1 MHLKPI
7 AEQVIVIT
15 GATSGIGLATAR
27 LAAKHGARL
36 VLVARN
42 EPALEQIMEE
52 LQASG
57 AQVRAVVADVADEQ
71 RLRNAAQL
79 AIDEF
84 GGFDTWV
91 NNAGV
96 SVFGY
101 NLQVTREDQRR
112 VFETNFWGV
121 VNGSTIAAEHLRN
134 RSGGAIINLGS
145 ELSDA
150 YAPLQGIYTASKH
163 AVKAYTESLRAEFEY
178 QRLPI
183 SVTLIKPAAMATL
196 FVEHAKNYMD
206 VEPKLPGP
214 IYAPE
219 LVAEAILT
227 AARHPRREIFVG
239 GAAKLMSVTAK
250 FAPNW
255 VNRRIE
261 QSMFTSQRS
270 HTPERNPEQNSLHQP
285 GSDLRVR
292 GEHAEPVQ
300 EHCPYTQAAL
310 HPKQTYAMVG
320 GALIGLAWLA
330 SKTSRRGAPS
340 SLH

>member
-15 GATSGIGLATAR
+15 GATSGIGLATAQ
-27 LAAKHGARL
+27 LAAKRGAKII
-36 VLVARN
+36 LVARN
-42 EPALEQIMEE
+42 EPALERIMEE
-52 LQASG
+52 LQQTG
-57 AQVRAVVADVADEQ
+57 GQVRSVVADVADEQ
-71 RLRNAAQL
+71 QLRVAANL
-79 AIDEF
+79 AIEEF
-84 GGFDTWV
+84 GGFDTWI

-96 SVFGY
+96 SIFGY
-101 NLQVTREDQRR
+101 TMQVSREDQRR

-121 VNGSTIAAEHLRN
+121 VNGSTIAAEHLRS
-134 RSGGAIINLGS
+134 RGGAIINLGS

-163 AVKAYTESLRAEFEY
+163 AVKAFTESLRAEFEY
-178 QRLPI
+178 QQLPI
-183 SVTLIKPAAMATL
+183 SVTLIKPAAIATL

-206 VEPKLPGP
+206 VEPKLPKP

-219 LVAEAILT
+219 LVADAILT
-227 AARHPRREIFVG
+227 AAEKPHREIFVG
-239 GAAKLMSVTAK
+239 GAAKMMSMTAK

-255 VNRRIE
+255 LNRRIE
-261 QSMFTSQRS
+261 QSMFAQQRS
-270 HTPERNPEQNSLHQP
+270 DKPEEHPEQNSLHQP
-285 GSDLRVR
+285 GNDMRVR

-310 HPKQTYAMVG
+310 HPLKTYTAVG
-320 GALIGLAWLA
+320 GAALLGVALLAA
-330 SKTSRRGAPS
+330 KSRKGFFR